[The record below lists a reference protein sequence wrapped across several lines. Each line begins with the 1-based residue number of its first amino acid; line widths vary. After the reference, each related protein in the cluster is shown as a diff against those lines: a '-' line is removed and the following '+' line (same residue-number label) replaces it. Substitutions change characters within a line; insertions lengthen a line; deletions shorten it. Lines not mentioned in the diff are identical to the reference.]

1 MKDGQVEFHC
11 RQAFLFYALRHLRLD
26 LESSAR
32 PEVQRIA
39 LKNRTTVEAFMPKAM
54 TSG

>member
-26 LESSAR
+26 LEGEAK
-32 PEVQRIA
+32 PEAKQIA
-39 LKNRTTVEAFMPKAM
+39 LKNRSEVETYMLSEGAF
-54 TSG
+54 